1 MAVMLLHIQGTIA
14 SVNGTIQFGAGVGHT
29 TECYGITYAPSIS
42 YADDFAT
49 DTTERYQPVL
59 GTVAYDD
66 ANKRM
71 NVTTATGANGK
82 ASGRLKSYKFC
93 EGAQQFDVT
102 LPLAQTGISSVW
114 SPILLMD

>member
-1 MAVMLLHIQGTIA
+1 MSFIP
-14 SVNGTIQFGAGVGHT
+14 T
-29 TECYGITYAPSIS
+29 TA

-49 DTTERYQPVL
+49 DTTERYQAVP

-66 ANKRM
+66 TNKRM
-71 NVTTATGANGK
+71 NVTTATEDANGK

-102 LPLAQTGISSVW
+102 LPGWQ
-114 SPILLMD
+114 